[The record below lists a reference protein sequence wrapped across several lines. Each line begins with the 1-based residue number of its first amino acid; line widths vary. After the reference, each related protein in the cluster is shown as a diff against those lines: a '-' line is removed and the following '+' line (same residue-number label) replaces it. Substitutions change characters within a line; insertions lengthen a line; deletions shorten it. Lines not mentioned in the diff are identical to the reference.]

1 MKNML
6 RVILLFITTL
16 LAYCQSQINTHSTI
30 SFDEKFEEKMFT
42 DPTIFKVDGFVDGD
56 TFWVLNA
63 DSQRVK
69 IRLIGIDAPENKNV
83 FNKKKHPFG
92 VHAKA
97 YTDSILTKHSYLK
110 LAFDVDSIDRYGR
123 TLAYVYLND
132 GTFLNEDLVKNGY
145 ATVMTI
151 SPNVKHD
158 KLFYEAQVFARE
170 HKLGIWKD

>member
-6 RVILLFITTL
+6 SAFLLFITTL
-16 LAYCQSQINTHSTI
+16 LIYCQSQNYINFALS
-30 SFDEKFEEKMFT
+30 FEENFEQEMFT
-42 DPTIFKVDGFVDGD
+42 DPTIFKVDGFVDVD

-110 LAFDVDSIDRYGR
+110 LAFDVDSVDRYGR

-145 ATVMTI
+145 A
-151 SPNVKHD
+151 
-158 KLFYEAQVFARE
+158 
-170 HKLGIWKD
+170 